1 MPTLTAAQERELARL
16 EYNAF
21 FEACPSRR
29 VLETIGNKWA
39 CLVVNAL
46 EGGPL
51 RHSEIARTIAGASQ
65 KMLTQTL
72 RTLERDGIVTR
83 TVIPTVP
90 VRVDYELTDLG
101 ASLTPVLHAL
111 KAWSEAHIG
120 QILDARDAYDARD
133 GEPTVAAVAA
143 RA

>member
-1 MPTLTAAQERELARL
+1 MPTLTAAQERELARI

-21 FEACPSRR
+21 LAVCPSRQ

-51 RHSEIARTIAGASQ
+51 RHSQIARTVVGASQ

-72 RTLERDGIVTR
+72 RTLERDGVVTR
-83 TVIPTVP
+83 TVTPSVP
-90 VRVDYELTDLG
+90 VRVDYELTELG
-101 ASLTPVLHAL
+101 VSLTPVLHAL
-111 KAWSEAHIG
+111 KAWSEGHIA

-133 GEPTVAAVAA
+133 GEPA
-143 RA
+143 RVPVNA